1 MADDGDGADDGGD
14 DDDGDDDTEGGD
26 DGEVERCLN
35 SGTAL
40 QVRDRTENTDI
51 LQKLAQIEDLTSLCT
66 SSRTPLR

>member
-14 DDDGDDDTEGGD
+14 DDEGDDDTEGGD

-40 QVRDRTENTDI
+40 QVRDRTENTDWRRNWRKLKI
-51 LQKLAQIEDLTSLCT
+51 LQVYP
-66 SSRTPLR
+66 RTQEPL